1 MRPTYVTGV
10 FIDLNVMNYML
21 RMIRIVITQNIGKCK
36 YQLTIHTNLE
46 HITILAYIQYAQEDN
61 EYAP

>member
-1 MRPTYVTGV
+1 
-10 FIDLNVMNYML
+10 ML

-36 YQLTIHTNLE
+36 YQLAIHTNLE
-46 HITILAYIQYAQEDN
+46 QITILAYIQYAQEDN